1 MSMENEIQLTAEG
14 LERLQ
19 QELEERRV
27 RRDEIV
33 EAIKEARGFGDL
45 SENAEYDSARDEQ
58 ARNEARIAEL
68 EQTIRVARIVEAVD
82 AMAVSLGTTVEIE
95 DARGRK
101 QSYKI
106 VGTTETNSLN
116 HEISSESPAGN
127 ALLGHAVGDT
137 VSFTTPAGRV
147 REFKIVNISI

>member
-1 MSMENEIQLTAEG
+1 MDTEIQLTAEG
-14 LERLQ
+14 LDRLQ
-19 QELEERRV
+19 QELEERRI

-68 EQTIRVARIVEAVD
+68 EKTIRVARIVEAVD
-82 AMAVSLGTTVEIE
+82 AMAVTLGTTVEIE
-95 DARGRK
+95 GAGGRR
-101 QSYKI
+101 QSFKI

-127 ALLGHAVGDT
+127 ALLGHAVGDK
-137 VSFTTPAGRV
+137 VAFTTPAGKV
-147 REFKIVNISI
+147 REFTITNITV

>member
-1 MSMENEIQLTAEG
+1 MENEIQLTAEG

>member
-106 VGTTETNSLN
+106 EGTTETNSLN